1 MSAGDTYENKYLDAA
16 FGDNRATAL
25 FPATV
30 YAALFTAAPTDAG
43 GGTEVAGGA
52 YARVAVANTSANWP
66 NAAGGQKKN
75 ANTIQFPTATA
86 AWGMATH
93 WALMDALTAGA
104 IIHWNALTS
113 GLNVVAGMTPL
124 FTANQLVIGAD

>member
-1 MSAGDTYENKYLDAA
+1 MSAGDVYENKYLDAA
-16 FGDNRATAL
+16 FGDNRSVL

-30 YAALFTAAPTDAG
+30 YVALFTAAPTDAG
-43 GGTEVAGGA
+43 GGTEAVGGG

-86 AWGMATH
+86 AWGTVTH
-93 WALMDALTAGA
+93 FAIMDALTAGA
-104 IIHWNALTS
+104 IIHWNVLTS
-113 GLNVVAGMTPL
+113 ALAVAAGMTPL
-124 FTANQLVIGAD
+124 FTANQLVIGAE